1 MEGQASIES
10 LFLLLVIITSV
21 IFILGLYSQT
31 HDSTV
36 GISIVRTQV
45 TSLANSMDEMV
56 IIKKV
61 SLNRMETGENI
72 FVIKTDPS
80 TLNEN
85 DFGTNNLDEITN
97 QILSSTRLI
106 NIEYQIN

>member
-1 MEGQASIES
+1 MKGQASVES

-36 GISIVRTQV
+36 GISIVRTQI

-80 TLNEN
+80 NLNEN
-85 DFGTNNLDEITN
+85 DFGITN
-97 QILSSTRLI
+97 LSKISKQVLSSTKLTK
-106 NIEYQIN
+106 IEYQIN